1 MIIQGFRYFARS
13 RSREIQVNPQNP
25 AKFTKT
31 RKIPRNSVEILSN
44 SFLYSNF
51 ETSLTYW
58 MSLLAVNPQI
68 YVKTSSLKCAN
79 NVPKLPGVDY
89 GAKNWAIAM
98 MLKALSLVHFWSVYV
113 LLLKEQMMT
122 SVRETLKTL
131 VWSVQNRSISS
142 EICPEKNPP
151 CLIFTDCFL
160 TKFAQKIPVKLAD
173 FSVILSL
180 KIPRNVTFFSTT
192 YQKPWL
198 YAVSN
203 FVILNPILKTIYTD
217 ILIVSTEK
225 WHSWMIP
232 SLSLLIFVT
241 PASSPMI
248 PVSICM
254 YKV

>member
-1 MIIQGFRYFARS
+1 
-13 RSREIQVNPQNP
+13 
-25 AKFTKT
+25 
-31 RKIPRNSVEILSN
+31 
-44 SFLYSNF
+44 
-51 ETSLTYW
+51 
-58 MSLLAVNPQI
+58 
-68 YVKTSSLKCAN
+68 
-79 NVPKLPGVDY
+79 
-89 GAKNWAIAM
+89 M
-98 MLKALSLVHFWSVYV
+98 MLKALPLVHFWSVYV

-122 SVRETLKTL
+122 SVRKTLKTL
-131 VWSVQNRSISS
+131 VWSVQNLSISS

-151 CLIFTDCFL
+151 CFYRLFL
-160 TKFAQKIPVKLAD
+160 TKFAQKIPMKLAD
-173 FSVILSL
+173 FSAILSL
-180 KIPRNVTFFSTT
+180 KILRNLTFFSTT

-217 ILIVSTEK
+217 IPIVSTEK

>member
-44 SFLYSNF
+44 SRLYSNF

-98 MLKALSLVHFWSVYV
+98 MLKALPLVHFWSVYV

-131 VWSVQNRSISS
+131 VWSKNRSISS

-151 CLIFTDCFL
+151 CFYRL
-160 TKFAQKIPVKLAD
+160 
-173 FSVILSL
+173 FSDQVCPENSREIGRFFRNLSL

>member
-44 SFLYSNF
+44 SCLYSNF

-98 MLKALSLVHFWSVYV
+98 MLKALPLVHFWSVYV

-122 SVRETLKTL
+122 SVRKTLKTL
-131 VWSVQNRSISS
+131 VWSVQNLSISS

-151 CLIFTDCFL
+151 CFYRLFSDQVRPENSHEIGRFFRDFVPKNPAKFDFFFHDLSEALIICCFQFCYFEFHTEDYLYWYSYSQHWKMAFLDDPEFIIAHIRHSCVITDD
-160 TKFAQKIPVKLAD
+160 TGE
-173 FSVILSL
+173 
-180 KIPRNVTFFSTT
+180 
-192 YQKPWL
+192 Y
-198 YAVSN
+198 
-203 FVILNPILKTIYTD
+203 
-217 ILIVSTEK
+217 
-225 WHSWMIP
+225 
-232 SLSLLIFVT
+232 
-241 PASSPMI
+241 
-248 PVSICM
+248 M
-254 YKV
+254 YV